1 MMQLPQRLYKSA
13 ESLIVRFSQVLP
25 FSGRSILL
33 ASLLAVTL
41 VSGVK
46 RLGGLQ
52 RLELM
57 IFDYLVRL
65 QPDQKEDPRLVIV
78 SVTEDD
84 IRKHGWP
91 LSDAQFAEL
100 LATVQAQGPRVVGL
114 DIYRTTGHPP
124 GRAALEKQLAAN
136 NLIAITNVGKE
147 DFIPH
152 PDSVPWHRVGFN
164 DLAIDDDGIVRRSL
178 LFVNHPER
186 QYYSFALRVV
196 LAALP
201 DTAINFEQ
209 DSEALYL
216 NGYAIP
222 RLQKQSGG
230 YQNLDNRGFQTLLRY
245 RSRQTWSEEVS
256 VSEIADEVSVSD
268 IFEGRFEASQFQDK
282 IVLVGS
288 VAPSLKDQFYTPY
301 TAGRGNNFTM
311 SGVIVH
317 AHSVSQLLDIA
328 EGKMAQY
335 QFLPQWGELIWLV
348 GLSTFTSVLAW
359 KFRRPEMILL
369 IGVGLGGILF
379 TVSWLSLTQLVWLP
393 LVEPTIGVCVAG
405 ALVIAQKSIYRS
417 TYDGLTKLPGREI
430 FLLYVKRALNA
441 RNSKPVIVAFLDID
455 RFQIINKSLG
465 HYAGDRLL
473 YAISKRLTKTLGE
486 HAKIARVGGD
496 EFAILFQNNSQKS
509 AKAFLDEMRSVL
521 SKPLMLGKHRLSIT
535 ASVGLAITQTKYSQM
550 PEDLLRDAH
559 TAMYR
564 AKALKEAQYQVFSD
578 DMREEAVAR
587 LDLESD
593 LIRALENDEFSL
605 FYQPIINIQTGAIAG
620 FEALLRWR
628 HENRGLISPNQF
640 IPIVEENGMII
651 PLGEWILKTACQQ
664 AKVWLEQFPGRALK
678 MSINLSRRQ
687 FDQPDLCHKIA
698 RILSQSNL
706 PGDCIQ
712 LEITESMIMRD
723 VEAAHALMMRLKEL
737 GIQLAIDDFGT
748 GYSSLSY
755 LHRFPTDT
763 LKVDRSFV
771 SRMEKSS
778 EDREIVQT
786 IIDLGHK
793 LNMNLVAEGISS
805 SHQLTLLK
813 EVNCQFGQGYYFSKP
828 LPTKEATALLE
839 EKPVWL
845 ATAV

>member
-1 MMQLPQRLYKSA
+1 MMQLPQKIYKGAGSFIKRCSEA
-13 ESLIVRFSQVLP
+13 LP

-41 VSGVK
+41 VSGAK

-57 IFDYLVRL
+57 VFDSLVRL
-65 QPDQKEDPRLVIV
+65 QPDRDKDPRLVIV
-78 SVTEDD
+78 GVTEAD
-84 IRKHGWP
+84 IQQYGWP
-91 LSDAQFAEL
+91 LSDAQFARL
-100 LATVQAQGPRVVGL
+100 LAIIQEQEPRVVGL
-114 DIYRTTGHPP
+114 DIYRTTAHPP
-124 GRAALEKQLAAN
+124 GRLALEKQLAAN
-136 NLIAITNVGKE
+136 NLIAITNVGK
-147 DFIPH
+147 DPRVGAVPH

-164 DLAIDDDGIVRRSL
+164 DLSIDHDGVVRRSL

-186 QYYSFALRVV
+186 PYYSFALRVV

-201 DTAINFEQ
+201 KTAVNFQ
-209 DSEALYL
+209 HNSEALYL
-216 NGYAIP
+216 NDYAVP
-222 RLQKQSGG
+222 RLQNQSGG
-230 YQNLDNRGFQTLLRY
+230 YETIDNRGFQTLLRY
-245 RSRQTWSEEVS
+245 RSQSLPADQVS
-256 VSEIADEVSVSD
+256 VSEI
-268 IFEGRFEASQFQDK
+268 FKGNFEASQFQDK
-282 IVLVGS
+282 IVLIGS
-288 VAPSLKDQFYTPY
+288 VAPSLKDEFYTPY
-301 TAGRGNNFTM
+301 TAGRGNYFTM
-311 SGVIVH
+311 SGVVIH
-317 AHSVSQLLDIA
+317 AQVASQLLDIA
-328 EGKMAQY
+328 EGKAAQY
-335 QFLPQWGELIWLV
+335 QFLSQWGELIWV
-348 GLSTFTSVLAW
+348 IGWATFTSFLAW
-359 KFRRPEMILL
+359 KFRRPEMLLLVAVMIAGILL
-369 IGVGLGGILF
+369 TIG
-379 TVSWLSLTQLVWLP
+379 WLSLTQLVWLP
-393 LVEPTIGVCVAG
+393 IVEPTIGVCVAG
-405 ALVIAQKSIYRS
+405 ALMIAQKTIYRS
-417 TYDGLTKLPGREI
+417 TYDSLTNLPGREI
-430 FLLYVKRALNA
+430 FLLYVKRALSNQNA
-441 RNSKPVIVAFLDID
+441 KPVIVAFLDID

-521 SKPLMLGKHRLSIT
+521 SQPLMLGKHRLSVT

-564 AKALKEAQYQVFSD
+564 AKAMKEAQYQVFSD

-605 FYQPIINIQTGAIAG
+605 FYQPIINIQTGTISG

-628 HENRGLISPNQF
+628 QESRGLISPQEF
-640 IPIVEENGMII
+640 IPIVEDNGMII

-664 AKVWLEQFPGRALK
+664 TKTWIQQFPGHSLK

-687 FDQPDLCHKIA
+687 FDQSDLCHKVDT
-698 RILSQSNL
+698 ILTQSGL
-706 PGDCIQ
+706 AGECIQ

-723 VEAAHALMMRLKEL
+723 FETAHALMMRLKEL

-763 LKVDRSFV
+763 LKIDRSFV
-771 SRMEKSS
+771 SRMENSS

-805 SHQLTLLK
+805 NQQLTLLK
-813 EVNCQFGQGYYFSKP
+813 RANCQFGQGYYFSKP
-828 LPTKEATALLE
+828 LPAKEVTALLE
-839 EKPVWL
+839 EQSAWL
-845 ATAV
+845 TATS